1 MAAYLDSAPP
11 RAAQRRKRAPG
22 ATGGPGLCST
32 SRVPVLS
39 AQGLCKRYGER
50 IILDGVSLAL
60 EAGERA
66 GLVGSNGSGKT
77 SLARMLA
84 GLDDADAGQVVKGR
98 DVRLAYLAQEP
109 VLEPGETALDVV
121 LAGMAEWTAAV
132 ARHDELSA
140 IIHAGTGDMNS
151 LLAAQAAVAA
161 DVERLGGWD
170 LQHEAEAVLGHL
182 GIADPGRRMGSMSG
196 GERRRVAMA
205 RLLVAR
211 PDVAILDEPTNHLD
225 VDTIEWL
232 ESYLGERFRGALLLI
247 THDRYLLDRVVTR
260 TFEIEGGA
268 LYAYDGGWEDY
279 LTARAERQA
288 HAERVEANRQNFL
301 RRELEWLR
309 RQPKARTT
317 KQKARIDRAQVAL
330 DRDPAPRGREA
341 RLRMDG
347 VRSGHTVLAVENLTV
362 ELAGRRLLQGL
373 NLHLGKRERIGIVGP
388 NGCGKT
394 TLLRVFLGEVAPAA
408 GTVRIGSNTR
418 IAYLDQNRSGL
429 DDERTVFDTVDDNRM
444 NVRLGDAEVSVH
456 TYLERFLFSGPAQKQ
471 KVGTLSGG
479 ERARVA
485 LARLLV
491 DATNLVILDEPTN
504 DLDVTTLA
512 ALEEALLDFEGTVLV
527 ATHDR
532 WFLDRV
538 ATSILAFET
547 SPEGKTGE
555 PRAIRVEGGYQSY
568 LAYREARARERAA
581 EGAAAAAR
589 PVMAGPSAATAA
601 AAPAPKKTRALKY
614 GERLELE
621 GLMERVEAAE
631 SAVAALEAELASP
644 GFYERDYK
652 EQNAFM
658 ARLAAAKAEA
668 EALVERWLDLE
679 SRKD

>member
-1 MAAYLDSAPP
+1 
-11 RAAQRRKRAPG
+11 
-22 ATGGPGLCST
+22 
-32 SRVPVLS
+32 VPVLS

-50 IILDGVSLAL
+50 ILLDGVSLAL

-66 GLVGSNGSGKT
+66 GLVGLNGSGKT

-84 GLDDADAGQVVKGR
+84 GIEDADAGQVVKGR

-109 VLEPGETALDVV
+109 VFEPGETALDIV
-121 LAGMAEWTAAV
+121 LAGMGEWTRAV
-132 ARHDELSA
+132 ARHEELSA
-140 IIHAGTGDMNS
+140 VIHTGTGDMDA

-161 DVERLGGWD
+161 DVERLGGWN
-170 LQHEAEAVLGHL
+170 LRHEAEAMLGHL
-182 GIADPGRRMGSMSG
+182 GITDPGRRVGGMSG

-232 ESYLGERFRGALLLI
+232 EHYLGERFRGALLLI

-260 TFEIEGGA
+260 TFEIERGA
-268 LYAYDGGWEDY
+268 LYSYDGGWEDY
-279 LTARAERQA
+279 LAAKAERQA
-288 HAERVEANRQNFL
+288 HAERAESNRQNFL
-301 RRELEWLR
+301 RRELDWLR

-317 KQKARIDRAQVAL
+317 KQKARIDRAEDAIE
-330 DRDPAPRGREA
+330 RGPAPRTREA
-341 RLRMDG
+341 KVRLDG

-373 NLHLGKRERIGIVGP
+373 DLHLGKGERIGIVGP

-394 TLLRVFLGEVAPAA
+394 TLFRVLLGEVAPAA

-429 DDERTVFDTVDDNRM
+429 DDELTVFDTVGDNRM
-444 NVRLGDAEVSVH
+444 NVRVGDAEVSVY
-456 TYLERFLFSGPAQKQ
+456 TYLERFLFVGPAQTQ
-471 KVGTLSGG
+471 KIGSLSGG

-491 DATNLVILDEPTN
+491 DRTNLVILDEPTN

-512 ALEEALLDFEGTVLV
+512 VLEEALLDFPGTVLV

-538 ATSILAFET
+538 ATSILGFET
-547 SPEGKTGE
+547 GEGGE

-581 EGAAAAAR
+581 EGAAAAEAAAR
-589 PVMAGPSAATAA
+589 PVKGGPSAAAVTT
-601 AAPAPKKTRALKY
+601 PKKATTRGLKY
-614 GERLELE
+614 GEKIELE
-621 GLMERVEAAE
+621 GLMERVAAAE
-631 SAVAALEAELASP
+631 SAVAALEAELEAP
-644 GFYERDYK
+644 GFYDRDYK

-658 ARLAAAKAEA
+658 ARLSAARAEA

>member
-1 MAAYLDSAPP
+1 
-11 RAAQRRKRAPG
+11 
-22 ATGGPGLCST
+22 
-32 SRVPVLS
+32 VPVLS

-50 IILDGVSLAL
+50 VLLDGVSLAL

-66 GLVGSNGSGKT
+66 GLVGSNGSGKS

-84 GLDDADAGQVVKGR
+84 GLEDADAGLVVKGR
-98 DVRLAYLAQEP
+98 DARLAYLAQEP
-109 VLEPGETALDVV
+109 VFEPGLSALDVV
-121 LAGMAEWTAAV
+121 LGGMAEWTAAV
-132 ARHDELSA
+132 ARHEELSA
-140 IIHAGTGDMNS
+140 AIHAGTGDMNA

-161 DVERLGGWD
+161 DVERLGGWN
-170 LQHEAEAVLGHL
+170 LRHEAEAVLGHL
-182 GIADPGRRMGSMSG
+182 GIAEPGRRVGAMSG

-232 ESYLGERFRGALLLI
+232 EQYLGERFRGALLLI

-260 TFEIEGGA
+260 TFELERGA
-268 LYAYDGGWEDY
+268 LYSYDGGWEDY
-279 LTARAERQA
+279 LTAKAERQA
-288 HAERVEANRQNFL
+288 HAERVESNRQNFL
-301 RRELEWLR
+301 RRELDWLR

-330 DRDPAPRGREA
+330 ERDPAPRA
-341 RLRMDG
+341 RDARVRMDG
-347 VRSGHTVLAVENLTV
+347 VRSGNTVLAVENLTV
-362 ELAGRRLLQGL
+362 ELAGRRLVQGL

-394 TLLRVFLGEVAPAA
+394 TLFRVLLGEIAPAA
-408 GTVRIGSNTR
+408 GTVRVGANTR

-429 DDERTVFDTVDDNRM
+429 DDERTVFDTVGDNRM
-444 NVRLGDAEVSVH
+444 SVRVGDADVTVH
-456 TYLERFLFSGPAQKQ
+456 TYLERFLFSGQAQKQ
-471 KVGTLSGG
+471 KVGSLSGG

-491 DATNLVILDEPTN
+491 DRTNLVILDEPTN

-538 ATSILAFET
+538 ATAILGFDRDEKGA
-547 SPEGKTGE
+547 
-555 PRAIRVEGGYQSY
+555 PRVTRVEGGYQSY
-568 LAYREARARERAA
+568 HAYREARARERAA
-581 EGAAAAAR
+581 QEEAEAAAR
-589 PVMAGPSAATAA
+589 SGKGKA
-601 AAPAPKKTRALKY
+601 AAPAAPAAQDKKAATAKRGLKY
-614 GERLELE
+614 GEKLELV
-621 GLMERVEAAE
+621 GLMERVQAAE
-631 SAVAALEAELASP
+631 SAVAALEAEMAAP
-644 GFYERDYK
+644 GFYDRDYK

-679 SRKD
+679 SRKDE